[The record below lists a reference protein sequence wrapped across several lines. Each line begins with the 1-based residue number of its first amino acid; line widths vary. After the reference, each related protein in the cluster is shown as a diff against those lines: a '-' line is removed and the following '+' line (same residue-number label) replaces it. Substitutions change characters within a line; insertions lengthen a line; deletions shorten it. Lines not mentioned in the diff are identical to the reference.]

1 VEPAVSESL
10 DTRSGTIAVRS
21 SRTTTSVTASHGGAQ
36 QELAGRW
43 VLPRVIEGGPPDG
56 VTPDGR
62 FAALVEPVAANRG
75 VSRFAVLDLVKKTR
89 RPQVIELPG
98 EFTYDAWAPDG
109 SRLYLIEH
117 RAPAGSGKYVVR
129 ALDVS
134 AGTLQPDAVADK
146 RTQGEEMAGVPV
158 ARAATRDGRSV
169 ATLYLP
175 HPSGSHGAGHEGL
188 GRRTDRSS
196 TCCSRT
202 ARRPSASTSPP
213 RSTTVGHCRSPAAPC
228 ASRDPGSR
236 PAYVVDLTSGA
247 LRRPE
252 CRVAPRTRWVGS
264 ARRWS
269 GAGHRHHHR
278 GVTEEPTRVSNEQ
291 AEQPEPDDVE
301 ELPGEPAPEDPEP
314 TETEPQPPPARVESV
329 VVPHWLQAGR
339 PDHRAARLLTLAR
352 AARPVLLL
360 FIVAESSR

>member
-1 VEPAVSESL
+1 VHPFRATVLSVVISLAAVGCSEAASAPPVVTAPTRPPIVEAAVSESL

-188 GRRTDRSS
+188 GRPHGPFIHLLFTDSATAICIDLPAQVDHRWTLSVAGS
-196 TCCSRT
+196 TMRV
-202 ARRPSASTSPP
+202 AR
-213 RSTTVGHCRSPAAPC
+213 
-228 ASRDPGSR
+228 PGSR

-247 LRRPE
+247 LRR
-252 CRVAPRTRWVGS
+252 A
-264 ARRWS
+264 
-269 GAGHRHHHR
+269 
-278 GVTEEPTRVSNEQ
+278 
-291 AEQPEPDDVE
+291 
-301 ELPGEPAPEDPEP
+301 
-314 TETEPQPPPARVESV
+314 
-329 VVPHWLQAGR
+329 
-339 PDHRAARLLTLAR
+339 
-352 AARPVLLL
+352 
-360 FIVAESSR
+360 